1 MLLGNAT
8 LACLCCVN
16 VVIVFS
22 KVLQQV
28 SSLSVVL
35 SLHDDDD
42 DDDDDVCFKSTAAV
56 PNPQQIATNE

>member
-1 MLLGNAT
+1 
-8 LACLCCVN
+8 
-16 VVIVFS
+16 VIVFT

-35 SLHDDDD
+35 SLHDD

>member
-42 DDDDDVCFKSTAAV
+42 DDDVCFKSTAAV